1 LVDMGAYEAY
11 LRGKLSDHALP
22 EEEIQRALRDIS
34 KLPKP
39 RQYRPGK
46 I

>member
-1 LVDMGAYEAY
+1 MGAYEAY

-34 KLPKP
+34 QLPKP